1 MIYITGDCHQNF
13 ERFNMSI
20 KELKVV
26 DVKDNIFVIGLD
38 MENRSP
44 EEIAKDAAL
53 QIAAITDSLIEKQKA
68 ETKSRKEEQ
77 QDKL

>member
-1 MIYITGDCHQNF
+1 M
-13 ERFNMSI
+13 
-20 KELKVV
+20 

-38 MENRSP
+38 MDNRSP

-53 QIAAITDSLIEKQKA
+53 QIAAITDRLIEKQKA

-77 QDKL
+77 

>member
-1 MIYITGDCHQNF
+1 M
-13 ERFNMSI
+13 
-20 KELKVV
+20 

-44 EEIAKDAAL
+44 EEIAKDAAF
-53 QIAAITDSLIEKQKA
+53 QIAAITDRLIEKQKA

-77 QDKL
+77 QNKLR

>member
-1 MIYITGDCHQNF
+1 MDGG
-13 ERFNMSI
+13 ESVM
-20 KELKVV
+20 
-26 DVKDNIFVIGLD
+26 DVKKNIFVIGLD

-53 QIAAITDSLIEKQKA
+53 RIAAITDRLVEKQKA

-77 QDKL
+77 